1 MIQVDHIVIENIMT
15 LILNKL
21 IFIYKIDLKA

>member
-15 LILNKL
+15 LILSKL
-21 IFIYKIDLKA
+21 IFIYKIDVKA